1 MKRVVVRYIY
11 VTRKTLVI
19 LGYGAPC
26 MLPLWST
33 TTWWKTRKAIALRLG
48 FESQCVVKLAIVCRT
63 LWPARQRD
71 LAYRWLLYIAYIYMR
86 LSRKI
91 LQQRHLP
98 LLRWLCLYT
107 PRSGIQST
115 KGWVVS
121 VTVSLLSPM
130 SATRKKSL
138 RVGLESVGC
147 IEFGW
152 ILGILGF
159 FNRDGFIWDGLNP
172 VTP

>member
-1 MKRVVVRYIY
+1 
-11 VTRKTLVI
+11 
-19 LGYGAPC
+19 
-26 MLPLWST
+26 MLPLWSP

-91 LQQRHLP
+91 LQRRH
-98 LLRWLCLYT
+98 LRWLCLYT
-107 PRSGIQST
+107 PISGIQST

-121 VTVSLLSPM
+121 VFAISHERNQKKIAAGGFGICGLHRIWVNFRHFRLFQQGRIHLGWIEPGNPLNMPKLSPFL
-130 SATRKKSL
+130 SSQKIIFR
-138 RVGLESVGC
+138 
-147 IEFGW
+147 
-152 ILGILGF
+152 
-159 FNRDGFIWDGLNP
+159 
-172 VTP
+172 

>member
-1 MKRVVVRYIY
+1 
-11 VTRKTLVI
+11 
-19 LGYGAPC
+19 

-91 LQQRHLP
+91 LQRRHLP

-121 VTVSLLSPM
+121 VFAISHERNQKKIAAGGFGICGLHRIWVNFRHFRLFQQGRIHLGWIEPGNPLNMPKLSPFL
-130 SATRKKSL
+130 SSQKIIFR
-138 RVGLESVGC
+138 
-147 IEFGW
+147 
-152 ILGILGF
+152 
-159 FNRDGFIWDGLNP
+159 
-172 VTP
+172 